1 MVLQKQNGSY
11 YRVRVLKEELYRVK
25 IGQFVTQN
33 ALGQCVC
40 CHMLPKASSSHTSK
54 QSLQCQKRVFALV
67 CILLQHCRPQRAEQ
81 TTKPF
86 SREVLLTLLQ
96 LSTRLQVDSSCG
108 CDEDIVKHM

>member
-1 MVLQKQNGSY
+1 MCLLPHAAQSFFITYFQAIPAMP
-11 YRVRVLKEELYRVK
+11 EECFCPRLYIVA
-25 IGQFVTQN
+25 
-33 ALGQCVC
+33 ALS
-40 CHMLPKASSSHTSK
+40 A
-54 QSLQCQKRVFALV
+54 
-67 CILLQHCRPQRAEQ
+67 QRAAQ